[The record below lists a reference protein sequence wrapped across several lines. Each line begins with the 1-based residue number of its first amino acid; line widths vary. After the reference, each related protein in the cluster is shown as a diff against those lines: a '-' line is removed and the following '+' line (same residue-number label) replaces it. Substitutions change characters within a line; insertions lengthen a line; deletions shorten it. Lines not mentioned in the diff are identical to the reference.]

1 MPLSLNTDTDASK
14 NNGESFYNTEAGEKQ
29 EQKKKTEQKK
39 KNLPFTQY
47 EGGTCRKHTG

>member
-14 NNGESFYNTEAGEKQ
+14 NNGEPFYNTEAGEKQ
-29 EQKKKTEQKK
+29 EQKKQRTKK
-39 KNLPFTQY
+39 MNLPFTQY